1 MIWEKSQNTF
11 AKRKKPKTTTKATEA
26 TTKTEKVRG
35 KMQRLYN
42 KLSYCEGFSKI
53 LHVGGGVG
61 GFFHLPSKHRIDP
74 P

>member
-11 AKRKKPKTTTKATEA
+11 AKRKKNIDDNKSNN
-26 TTKTEKVRG
+26 KTEKVRG

-53 LHVGGGVG
+53 FHVGGGVG
-61 GFFHLPSKHRIDP
+61 GFFTYP
-74 P
+74 PNTV